1 MLTKTPQS
9 RLTENDDDEPPVS
22 GTSEADHHHH
32 LALAP
37 EGVSADPRA
46 TTPVSASSPLN
57 RNSSA
62 FYTASPSAS
71 ALSAPSPPRSA
82 GLPSSPRPGA
92 SFQT

>member
-9 RLTENDDDEPPVS
+9 RLTENDDDEPVS

-32 LALAP
+32 HHLAP
-37 EGVSADPRA
+37 EAVSADPRA
-46 TTPVSASSPLN
+46 ATPISASLLLD

-62 FYTASPSAS
+62 FYTASPSAF
-71 ALSAPSPPRSA
+71 SAPSSPRSA

>member
-1 MLTKTPQS
+1 MLTKTPHS
-9 RLTENDDDEPPVS
+9 RLIENDDDEPPVS
-22 GTSEADHHHH
+22 GTSEADHH
-32 LALAP
+32 LTP
-37 EGVSADPRA
+37 ESADPRA

-57 RNSSA
+57 RHSSA
-62 FYTASPSAS
+62 FYTASPS